1 MSGNLNSLPTT
12 QVAEY
17 GDAHLHRLGF
27 EAGYLLGDVLLFG
40 LIAIFVVA
48 PLLLLADAVA
58 GGGRLKARARPAPG
72 ALVSRQEAG

>member
-1 MSGNLNSLPTT
+1 MLLRTASFRPRVQIRKGSLAGLGIIGNGLVLAILP
-12 QVAEY
+12 
-17 GDAHLHRLGF
+17 F
-27 EAGYLLGDVLLFG
+27 C